1 MKLISVTSGKGGV
14 GKTTVTCNLAMSLA
28 AAGHRV
34 LILDGDIGMANVDIF
49 FGVRAKMNI
58 KDLLNGESI
67 HNCITKL
74 VKNVDLL
81 AGGSGLHE
89 LMSINAFERREI
101 VSQIQAIHLNYD
113 YVVIDT
119 APGLHDY
126 VLHLN
131 SIADQCVLLITQDPS
146 SFADAY
152 ALIKTLNAK
161 YKMKDFQVV
170 CNLVSDEDGAALFS
184 RFADVVEK
192 FLTLRLSY
200 LGTITQDAVL
210 KKAQQMQRLIMRQG
224 IHSEAQK
231 QIQQISVKLIDN
243 LIEQSPV
250 KQSVGVVGL
259 SSEGK
264 IGLGGIF
271 FPASGHA

>member
-34 LILDGDIGMANVDIF
+34 LIFDGDIGMANVDIF
-49 FGVRAKMNI
+49 FGVRAKYTI
-58 KDLLNGESI
+58 KDLLAGESI
-67 HNCITKL
+67 QNCITKL
-74 VKNVDLL
+74 VKNIDLL
-81 AGGSGLHE
+81 AGGSGLQE
-89 LMSINAFERREI
+89 LMAISAFERREI
-101 VSQIQAIHLNYD
+101 VQQIQSIHLNYD
-113 YVVIDT
+113 YVIIDT

-131 SIADQCVLLITQDPS
+131 AVADQCVLLITQDPS

-170 CNLVSDEDGAALFS
+170 CNLVDEANGGALFV
-184 RFADVVEK
+184 RFAEVVEK

-200 LGTITQDAVL
+200 LGTITEDAVL

-224 IHSEAQK
+224 IHSEAQH
-231 QIQQISVKLIDN
+231 QIQQISVKLIDT
-243 LIEQSPV
+243 LEAQTPIRQTI
-250 KQSVGVVGL
+250 SVGGVNSDEKL
-259 SSEGK
+259 
-264 IGLGGIF
+264 GLGGIF

>member
-34 LILDGDIGMANVDIF
+34 LIFDGDIGMANVDIF
-49 FGVRAKMNI
+49 FGVRAKHTI
-58 KDLLNGESI
+58 KDLLQGESI
-67 HNCITKL
+67 QNCITKL

-89 LMSINAFERREI
+89 LMSLSAFERREI
-101 VSQIQAIHLNYD
+101 VQQIQSIHLNYD
-113 YVVIDT
+113 YVLIDT

-131 SIADQCVLLITQDPS
+131 SVADECVLLITQDPS

-152 ALIKTLNAK
+152 ALIKTLNQK
-161 YKMKDFQVV
+161 YKMKDFQVI
-170 CNLVSDEDGAALFS
+170 CNLVDEDNGEALFGK
-184 RFADVVEK
+184 FADVVEK

-200 LGTITQDAVL
+200 LGTITEDVVL

-224 IHSEAQK
+224 LASEAQK
-231 QIQQISVKLIDN
+231 QIQQISVKLIDS
-243 LIEQSPV
+243 LTMRQKVEVISL
-250 KQSVGVVGL
+250 K
-259 SSEGK
+259 SEEK
-264 IGLGGIF
+264 AGLGGLF
-271 FPASGHA
+271 FPVSGHA

>member
-1 MKLISVTSGKGGV
+1 MKLISITSGKGGV

-34 LILDGDIGMANVDIF
+34 LIFDGDIGMANVDIF
-49 FGVRAKMNI
+49 FGVRAKANI

-67 HNCITKL
+67 HDCITKL
-74 VKNVDLL
+74 VKNIDLL

-89 LMSINAFERREI
+89 LMSINSFERREI
-101 VSQIQAIHLNYD
+101 IQQIQSIHLNYD
-113 YVVIDT
+113 YVIIDT

-152 ALIKTLNAK
+152 ALIKTLNHK

-170 CNLVSDEDGAALFS
+170 CNLVKDENGAALFG
-184 RFADVVEK
+184 RFAEVVEK

-200 LGTITQDAVL
+200 LGTINEDAVL

-231 QIQQISVKLIDN
+231 QIHQISVKLIDN
-243 LIEQSPV
+243 LITQSP
-250 KQSVGVVGL
+250 QRLSIGATGL
-259 SSEGK
+259 NSEENL
-264 IGLGGIF
+264 GLGGIF

>member
-34 LILDGDIGMANVDIF
+34 LIFDGDIGMANVDIF
-49 FGVRAKMNI
+49 FGVRARHNI
-58 KDLLNGESI
+58 KDLLGGESI
-67 HNCITKL
+67 HTCITKL
-74 VKNVDLL
+74 VKNIDLL
-81 AGGSGLHE
+81 AGGSGLQE
-89 LMSINAFERREI
+89 LMSISAFERREI
-101 VSQIQAIHLNYD
+101 IQQIQSIHLNYD
-113 YVVIDT
+113 YVIIDT

-131 SIADQCVLLITQDPS
+131 AVADQCVLLITQDPS

-170 CNLVSDEDGAALFS
+170 CNLVDESNGGALFV
-184 RFADVVEK
+184 RFAEVVEK

-200 LGTITQDAVL
+200 LGTIPEDAVL

-231 QIQQISVKLIDN
+231 QIQQISVKLIDT
-243 LIEQSPV
+243 LDAQTPV
-250 KQSVGVVGL
+250 RQTIGSLAFDSDEKL
-259 SSEGK
+259 
-264 IGLGGIF
+264 GLGGIF

>member
-34 LILDGDIGMANVDIF
+34 LIFDGDIGMANVDIF
-49 FGVRAKMNI
+49 FGVRAERNI
-58 KDLLNGESI
+58 KNLLDGESI

-74 VKNVDLL
+74 VKNIDLL
-81 AGGSGLHE
+81 AGGSGLQE
-89 LMSINAFERREI
+89 LMTISAFERRE
-101 VSQIQAIHLNYD
+101 VVQQIQSIHLNYD
-113 YVVIDT
+113 FVIIDT

-131 SIADQCVLLITQDPS
+131 AVADQCVLLITQDPS

-170 CNLVSDEDGAALFS
+170 CNLVTEENGGALFI
-184 RFADVVEK
+184 RFAEVVEK

-200 LGTITQDAVL
+200 LGTISEDIVL
-210 KKAQQMQRLIMRQG
+210 RKAQQMQRLVMRQG
-224 IHSEAQK
+224 VHSEAQK
-231 QIQQISVKLIDN
+231 QIQQISVKLIDSF
-243 LIEQSPV
+243 IVQSPAR
-250 KQSVGVVGL
+250 QTIGTTAFG
-259 SSEGK
+259 SEEK
-264 IGLGGIF
+264 LGLGGIF

>member
-34 LILDGDIGMANVDIF
+34 LIFDGDIGMANVDIF
-49 FGVRAKMNI
+49 FGVRAKYTI
-58 KDLLNGESI
+58 KDLLAGESI
-67 HNCITKL
+67 QTCITKL
-74 VKNVDLL
+74 VKNIDLL
-81 AGGSGLHE
+81 AGGSGLQE
-89 LMSINAFERREI
+89 LMSISAFERREI
-101 VSQIQAIHLNYD
+101 VQQIQSIHLNYD
-113 YVVIDT
+113 YVIIDT

-131 SIADQCVLLITQDPS
+131 AVADQCVLLITQDPS

-152 ALIKTLNAK
+152 ALIKTLNSK
-161 YKMKDFQVV
+161 YKMKDFQVI
-170 CNLVSDEDGAALFS
+170 CNLVDEENGGALFV
-184 RFADVVEK
+184 RFAEVVEK

-200 LGTITQDAVL
+200 LGTITEDAVL

-224 IHSEAQK
+224 IHSEAQQ
-231 QIQQISVKLIDN
+231 QIQQISVKLIDT
-243 LIEQSPV
+243 LASQTPIRQT
-250 KQSVGVVGL
+250 VGVGGL
-259 SSEGK
+259 NSDEK
-264 IGLGGIF
+264 AGLGGIF

>member
-34 LILDGDIGMANVDIF
+34 LIFDGDIGMANVDIF
-49 FGVRAKMNI
+49 FGVRAKHTI
-58 KDLLNGESI
+58 KDLLAGESI
-67 HNCITKL
+67 QTCITKL
-74 VKNVDLL
+74 VKNIDLL
-81 AGGSGLHE
+81 AGGSGLQE
-89 LMSINAFERREI
+89 LMSITAFERREI
-101 VSQIQAIHLNYD
+101 VQQIQSIHLNYD
-113 YVVIDT
+113 YVIIDT

-131 SIADQCVLLITQDPS
+131 AVADQCVLLITQDPS

-170 CNLVSDEDGAALFS
+170 CNLVDEANGGALFV
-184 RFADVVEK
+184 RFAEVVEK

-200 LGTITQDAVL
+200 LGTITEDAVL

-224 IHSEAQK
+224 IHSEAQQ
-231 QIQQISVKLIDN
+231 QIQQISVKLIDT
-243 LIEQSPV
+243 LEAQTPV
-250 KQSVGVVGL
+250 RQTVGVAGL
-259 SSEGK
+259 NSDEK
-264 IGLGGIF
+264 AGLGGIF

>member
-34 LILDGDIGMANVDIF
+34 LIFDGDIGMANVDIF
-49 FGVRAKMNI
+49 FGVRAKYNI
-58 KDLLNGESI
+58 KDLLGGESI

-74 VKNVDLL
+74 VKNIDLL
-81 AGGSGLHE
+81 AGGSGLQE
-89 LMSINAFERREI
+89 LMSISAFERREI
-101 VSQIQAIHLNYD
+101 IQQIQSIHLNYD
-113 YVVIDT
+113 YVIIDT

-131 SIADQCVLLITQDPS
+131 AVADQCVLLITQDPS

-161 YKMKDFQVV
+161 YKMKNFQVV
-170 CNLVSDEDGAALFS
+170 CNLVDESNGGALFV
-184 RFADVVEK
+184 RFAEVVEK

-200 LGTITQDAVL
+200 LGTITEDAVL

-224 IHSEAQK
+224 IYSKAQK
-231 QIQQISVKLIDN
+231 QIQEISVKLIDT
-243 LIEQSPV
+243 LETQKPV
-250 KQSVGVVGL
+250 RQTIGTL
-259 SSEGK
+259 ELDSEATL
-264 IGLGGIF
+264 GLGGIF

>member
-28 AAGHRV
+28 AQGHRV
-34 LILDGDIGMANVDIF
+34 LVFDGDIGMANVDIF
-49 FGVRAKMNI
+49 FGVRAQKNI

-67 HNCITKL
+67 HHCITKL

-81 AGGSGLHE
+81 AGGSGLYE
-89 LMSINAFERREI
+89 LMSLNSFERREI
-101 VSQIQAIHLNYD
+101 VQQIQSIHLNYD
-113 YVVIDT
+113 YVIIDT

-131 SIADQCVLLITQDPS
+131 AVADQCVLLITQDPS

-152 ALIKTLNAK
+152 ALIKTLHHK
-161 YKMKDFQVV
+161 YKMKNFQVV
-170 CNLVSDEDGAALFS
+170 CNLVDEQNGASLFA

-200 LGTITQDAVL
+200 LGTISEDVVL
-210 KKAQQMQRLIMRQG
+210 KKAQQMQRLVMRQG
-224 IHSEAQK
+224 VHSQAQK
-231 QIQQISVKLIDN
+231 QIQHISVKLVDSFVESSTAN
-243 LIEQSPV
+243 QF
-250 KQSVGVVGL
+250 L
-259 SSEGK
+259 SNRELNRDENK
-264 IGLGGIF
+264 GLGGIF

>member
-34 LILDGDIGMANVDIF
+34 LIFDGDIGMANVDIF
-49 FGVRAKMNI
+49 FGVRAKYTI
-58 KDLLNGESI
+58 KDLLAGESI
-67 HNCITKL
+67 QNCITKL
-74 VKNVDLL
+74 VKNIDLL
-81 AGGSGLHE
+81 AGGSGLQE
-89 LMSINAFERREI
+89 LMAISAFERREI
-101 VSQIQAIHLNYD
+101 IQQIQSIHLNYD
-113 YVVIDT
+113 YVIIDT

-131 SIADQCVLLITQDPS
+131 AVADQCVLLITQDPS

-170 CNLVSDEDGAALFS
+170 CNLVDEANGGALFV
-184 RFADVVEK
+184 RFAEVVEK

-224 IHSEAQK
+224 IHSEAQR
-231 QIQQISVKLIDN
+231 QIQQISVKLIDTLEAQTPIRQTMILGGAN
-243 LIEQSPV
+243 SDEKL
-250 KQSVGVVGL
+250 
-259 SSEGK
+259 
-264 IGLGGIF
+264 GLGGIF

>member
-34 LILDGDIGMANVDIF
+34 LIFDGDIGMANVDIF
-49 FGVRAKMNI
+49 FGVRARATI
-58 KDLLNGESI
+58 KDLLAGEPI
-67 HNCITKL
+67 QNCITKL
-74 VKNVDLL
+74 VKNIDLL
-81 AGGSGLHE
+81 AGGSGLYE

-101 VSQIQAIHLNYD
+101 VQQIQSIHLNYD
-113 YVVIDT
+113 YVLIDT

-152 ALIKTLNAK
+152 ALVKTLNSK
-161 YKMKDFQVV
+161 YKMKDFQVIS
-170 CNLVSDEDGAALFS
+170 NLVDESHGKILFDKFS
-184 RFADVVEK
+184 EVVEK
-192 FLTLRLSY
+192 FLTIRLSY
-200 LGTITQDAVL
+200 LGTISEDLVL
-210 KKAQQMQRLIMRQG
+210 KKAQQMQRLIMKQG
-224 IHSEAQK
+224 LKSQAQE
-231 QIQQISVKLIDN
+231 QMNEISVKLIDK
-243 LIEQSPV
+243 LKQKQGVDAYSTYAESPR
-250 KQSVGVVGL
+250 
-259 SSEGK
+259 
-264 IGLGGIF
+264 GLGGIF

>member
-34 LILDGDIGMANVDIF
+34 LIFDGDIGMANVDIF
-49 FGVRAKMNI
+49 FGVRAKYTI
-58 KDLLNGESI
+58 KDLLAGESI
-67 HNCITKL
+67 QTCITKL
-74 VKNVDLL
+74 VKNIDLL
-81 AGGSGLHE
+81 AGGSGLQE
-89 LMSINAFERREI
+89 LMSISAFERREI
-101 VSQIQAIHLNYD
+101 VQQIQSIHLNYD
-113 YVVIDT
+113 YVIIDT

-131 SIADQCVLLITQDPS
+131 AVADQCVLLITQDPS

-161 YKMKDFQVV
+161 YKMKDFQVI
-170 CNLVSDEDGAALFS
+170 CNLVDEENGGALFV
-184 RFADVVEK
+184 RFAEVVEK

-200 LGTITQDAVL
+200 LGTITEDAVL

-224 IHSEAQK
+224 IHSEAQQ
-231 QIQQISVKLIDN
+231 QIQQISVKLIDT
-243 LIEQSPV
+243 LESQTPIRQT
-250 KQSVGVVGL
+250 VGVGGL
-259 SSEGK
+259 NSDEK
-264 IGLGGIF
+264 AGLGGIF

>member
-28 AAGHRV
+28 ASGHRV

-67 HNCITKL
+67 HNCITQL

-131 SIADQCVLLITQDPS
+131 SIADQCVLIITQDPS

-152 ALIKTLNAK
+152 ALIKTLNSK

-210 KKAQQMQRLIMRQG
+210 KKAQQMQRLMMRQG
-224 IHSEAQK
+224 IQSDAQK

-243 LIEQSPV
+243 LIELAPV
-250 KQSVGVVGL
+250 KQSMGVVGL
-259 SSEGK
+259 NSDEK
-264 IGLGGIF
+264 VGLGGIF

>member
-34 LILDGDIGMANVDIF
+34 LIFDGDIGMANVDIF
-49 FGVRAKMNI
+49 FGVRAKYTI
-58 KDLLNGESI
+58 KDLLGGESI
-67 HNCITKL
+67 HTCITKL
-74 VKNVDLL
+74 VKNIDLL
-81 AGGSGLHE
+81 AGGTGLQE
-89 LMSINAFERREI
+89 LMSISAFERREI
-101 VSQIQAIHLNYD
+101 IQQIQSIHLNYD
-113 YVVIDT
+113 YVIIDT

-131 SIADQCVLLITQDPS
+131 AVADQCVLLITQDPS

-170 CNLVSDEDGAALFS
+170 CNLVDESNGGALFV
-184 RFADVVEK
+184 RFAEVVEK

-200 LGTITQDAVL
+200 LGTITEDAVL

-224 IHSEAQK
+224 IHSEAQQ
-231 QIQQISVKLIDN
+231 QIQQISVKLIDT
-243 LIEQSPV
+243 LEAQAPV
-250 KQSVGVVGL
+250 RQTVGVGGANSDEKL
-259 SSEGK
+259 
-264 IGLGGIF
+264 GLGGIF

>member
-34 LILDGDIGMANVDIF
+34 LIFDGDIGMANVDIF
-49 FGVRAKMNI
+49 FGVRAKYNI
-58 KDLLNGESI
+58 KDLLGGESI
-67 HNCITKL
+67 HTCITKL
-74 VKNVDLL
+74 VKNIDLL
-81 AGGSGLHE
+81 AGGSGLQE
-89 LMSINAFERREI
+89 LMSISAFERREI
-101 VSQIQAIHLNYD
+101 VQQIQSIHLNYD
-113 YVVIDT
+113 YVIIDT

-131 SIADQCVLLITQDPS
+131 AVADQCVLLITQDPS

-170 CNLVSDEDGAALFS
+170 CNLVSDENGGALFV
-184 RFADVVEK
+184 RFAEVVEK

-200 LGTITQDAVL
+200 LGTITEDAVL

-231 QIQQISVKLIDN
+231 QIQEISVKLIDT
-243 LIEQSPV
+243 LDAQTPV
-250 KQSVGVVGL
+250 RQTIGSLGL
-259 SSEGK
+259 ESDEK
-264 IGLGGIF
+264 LGLGGIF